1 MQYFEMDCPCKGKN
15 LDKLLQPSVLEILYR
30 GPLHGF
36 AVVTALGESAMCAGV
51 LPDPTG
57 VYRYLRKMEEGD
69 LLQTF
74 WEKEANGKR
83 PIKMYEIT
91 PRGKACLMNWK
102 IALSNYKHNI
112 EKLLEEIEKTEK
124 KETGCGARH
133 AGRINEKGEGAY
145 MEENRRETKIILLT
159 GFLGSGK
166 TTLLKRLLENCRKKI
181 GVIVNEFGSVNIDV
195 KLIETEGIAV
205 AELLNGSVF
214 CACIKDK
221 FVDSLIEM
229 SRRDLEYLF
238 IEASGLADPSNM
250 ISILDGIRPYSENT
264 YALAGEI
271 CVVDGQSFL
280 DLADVLPALDRQ
292 IRHATAVL
300 INKADLI
307 DEERY
312 RETYAY
318 IREQNGQA
326 KICKT
331 VHCNIDVEEIMA
343 GADLYMAESEETTNT
358 YESRPTTVVLHGEEC
373 VAGDGLVQFLKEL
386 VPSTYRMKGF
396 VHTDQ
401 GVLSVSAVGENIE
414 TETWGREEKT
424 ELVLISS
431 VGIKIVSEVIRASKK
446 YLSGKL
452 YI

>member
-15 LDKLLQPSVLEILYR
+15 LDKLLQPSVLEILYH
-30 GPLHGF
+30 GSLHGF
-36 AVVTALGESAMCAGV
+36 AIVAALGESAMCAGV
-51 LPDPTG
+51 PPDPTG

-69 LLQTF
+69 LLRAF
-74 WEKEANGKR
+74 WEKEANSKR
-83 PIKMYEIT
+83 PVKMYEIT
-91 PRGKACLMNWK
+91 PRGRACLMNWK

-112 EKLLEEIEKTEK
+112 EKLLEGIEKAEK
-124 KETGCGARH
+124 KKTGCDAPH
-133 AGRINEKGEGAY
+133 AGKVKEKGESAD

-250 ISILDGIRPYSENT
+250 IGILDGIRPYSENT
-264 YALAGEI
+264 YALAGEL

-280 DLADVLPALDRQ
+280 DLADILPALNRQ
-292 IRHATAVL
+292 IRHATAIL

-307 DEERY
+307 DEARY
-312 RETYAY
+312 RETCEY
-318 IREQNGQA
+318 IRGLNGQA

-331 VHCNIDVEEIMA
+331 VHCNVDMEEIMA
-343 GADLYMAESEETTNT
+343 GTDLYMAESEETTNT
-358 YESRPTTVVLHGEEC
+358 YESRPTTMVLHGEGC
-373 VAGDGLVQFLKEL
+373 VAEDGLIQFLKEL
-386 VPSTYRMKGF
+386 APSTYRMKGF
-396 VHTDQ
+396 VHTDH
-401 GVLSVSAVGENIE
+401 GVLRVSAVGGNIE
-414 TETWGREEKT
+414 TGPWDQEEKT

-431 VGIKIVSEVIRASKK
+431 IGIRMVSEVIRASQK
-446 YLSGKL
+446 YVSGKL